1 MVKHT
6 LCAVV
11 AATAI
16 SCAQR
21 TAAAQ
26 TVSAAELRQNLF
38 ASCFISDQEGWVVGD
53 LGRTFHTADGA
64 KTWERQGAGARR
76 VAVSIA
82 CPDRDHLWAA
92 GQAGQ
97 IWHSDDGGNTWLPQQ
112 SGTRWQLLSI
122 AFANVQRGWA
132 VGDFGRLL
140 RTEDGGQTWT
150 RIALPRDLKLPPD
163 VAEVVDPG
171 DVVLNSI
178 AFADPDHVWIAGEF
192 GVILASTD
200 GGLTWKSQDSPVQST
215 LFGIF
220 FADQQRGWAVGL
232 ESTLLRTTDGGK
244 TWRKQEIET
253 PWGFPL
259 ALYDIAVRGPYGW
272 AVGNSGL
279 LLSSNDGGETW
290 RLVKVPVEMSSA
302 WLRGLSLLPQG
313 RGYIV
318 GASGLVLATDRDKYT
333 PLKERF

>member
-6 LCAVV
+6 LCAV
-11 AATAI
+11 AAAAAI
-16 SCAQR
+16 SCAQSG
-21 TAAAQ
+21 AAAQ
-26 TVSAAELRQNLF
+26 TLSAAEFRQNLF
-38 ASCFISDQEGWVVGD
+38 ATCFISDQEGWVVAD
-53 LGRTFHTADGA
+53 LGRTFHTVNGA
-64 KTWERQGAGARR
+64 KTWERLGASTKRA
-76 VAVSIA
+76 AVSIT

-92 GQAGQ
+92 GQAGL
-97 IWHSDDGGNTWLPQQ
+97 IWHSDDGGRTWQPQQ
-112 SGTRWQLLSI
+112 SGATRQLLSI
-122 AFANVQRGWA
+122 AFVNLQRGLA

-140 RTEDGGQTWT
+140 RTEDGGKTWT
-150 RIALPRDLKLPPD
+150 RIALPQNIKLPPD
-163 VAEVVDPG
+163 VAETVDPG

-178 AFADPDHVWIAGEF
+178 AFTDPDHVWIAGEF

-200 GGLTWKSQDSPVQST
+200 GGLTWESQDSPVQST

-244 TWRKQEIET
+244 TWQKQEIET
-253 PWGFPL
+253 PWGFSL
-259 ALYDIAVRGPYGW
+259 ALYDVAVRGTYGW

-290 RLVKVPVEMSSA
+290 HLVNVPVEMGSA
-302 WLRGLSLLPQG
+302 WLRGLSLLPDG